1 MGPQEAAL
9 AGLHT
14 DAVALLMRVEL
25 TLGQA
30 QQQAAGQHH
39 QQALTL
45 SQSKRQAQSAI
56 WGKATA
62 SQKRT
67 DQARLLKVSY
77 ACYWFPSQ
85 LALVDLLNS
94 GITLSWQKRRDDV
107 HRSQE
112 IDYTMFEYEAEVS
125 GPYLPCY
132 HAIQRPQDARQQD
145 AVSVRKWCK
154 LVSS

>member
-62 SQKRT
+62 SQRRT
-67 DQARLLKVSY
+67 DQAKLLKVNC
-77 ACYWFPSQ
+77 ACYWSP
-85 LALVDLLNS
+85 V
-94 GITLSWQKRRDDV
+94 SWR
-107 HRSQE
+107 
-112 IDYTMFEYEAEVS
+112 
-125 GPYLPCY
+125 L
-132 HAIQRPQDARQQD
+132 
-145 AVSVRKWCK
+145 
-154 LVSS
+154 